1 MLEIFLVVYLSKK
14 IGKILEEK
22 GHKKG
27 WYIAIFVVTWFASEI
42 AGMLIGAVLF
52 ENAPVLMYVIALL
65 GAGAAYI
72 ANYYFAKSLPD
83 LTLQGGLHNLN
94 TTREEW

>member
-27 WYIAIFVVTWFASEI
+27 WYIALFVITWIASEI
-42 AGMLIGAVLF
+42 TGMLIGAVLF
-52 ENAPVLMYVIALL
+52 EDAPILMYVMALL
-65 GAGAAYI
+65 GAGAAYF

-83 LTLQGGLHNLN
+83 LTLQGGQQNLSSS
-94 TTREEW
+94 TEEW